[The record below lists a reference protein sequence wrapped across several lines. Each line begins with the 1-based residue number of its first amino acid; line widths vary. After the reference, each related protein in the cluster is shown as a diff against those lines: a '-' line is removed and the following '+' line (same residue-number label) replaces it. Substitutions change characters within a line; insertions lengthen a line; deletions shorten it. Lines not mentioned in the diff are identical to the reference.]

1 MERDAQ
7 KDERL
12 QYSNI
17 RVKSVECEQ
26 KLKIR
31 VVHIHTKK
39 YSWPALAVY
48 SSSNFEN
55 LLKHC

>member
-12 QYSNI
+12 QHSNV

-31 VVHIHTKK
+31 VVYIQKSTVGQHWQYIV
-39 YSWPALAVY
+39 AVI
-48 SSSNFEN
+48 S
-55 LLKHC
+55 KIC

>member
-31 VVHIHTKK
+31 VVYIQKSTVGQHWQYI
-39 YSWPALAVY
+39 AVI
-48 SSSNFEN
+48 S
-55 LLKHC
+55 KIC

>member
-12 QYSNI
+12 QHTNV

-26 KLKIR
+26 KLKI
-31 VVHIHTKK
+31 VNQK
-39 YSWPALAVY
+39 A
-48 SSSNFEN
+48 
-55 LLKHC
+55 